1 MPKTLCFDLDGTLCS
16 NTFGQYESAEP
27 FPWAVAR
34 VNSLAGAGHHIVIFT
49 ARGSATGI
57 DWGERTREQLASWG
71 VRYDALVFGKPPA
84 DVYVDDRAVHTD
96 AWHAA
101 GAFSLPAC
109 DDVPAHVSRVFEAGR
124 TFLGRPLG
132 LKEHVSRA
140 RALAAAAGIR
150 TTIDPTPLAGRV
162 RASLDAR
169 PPTPPNEIVY
179 VLTLASWRSAA
190 HLDVTTPYA
199 SASVGVAFRG
209 LDEVAQGLAPMVA
222 PGADDV
228 CVLARISAT
237 PDPPGAW
244 PLCRAADGSIVDGLG
259 GQLGVVTGGALRLQP
274 QAGPTSVAAIWLR
287 ALAAAQDVQ
296 VAEAPITD
304 ADLIEADEV
313 LIAGLPFC
321 LLPVVSVD
329 GLRAGDGRSGAL
341 TRRLLDAWSAE
352 VGVDLAAQTAELV
365 GRTRTDALVP

>member
-57 DWGERTREQLASWG
+57 DWCERTREQLASWG
-71 VRYDALVFGKPPA
+71 VRYDALVFGKPSA

-96 AWHAA
+96 AWRAA
-101 GAFSLPAC
+101 GACSLPAC

-124 TFLGRPLG
+124 TFRGRPLG

-140 RALAAAAGIR
+140 RALATAAGIR
-150 TTIDPTPLAGRV
+150 TALDPTALAGRV
-162 RASLDAR
+162 RASLETR

-190 HLDVTTPYA
+190 HLDVTTPNA
-199 SASVGVAFRG
+199 SASVGVTFRR

-222 PGADDV
+222 PGTDDV

-259 GQLGVVTGGALRLQP
+259 GELGVVTGGALRLQP

-287 ALAAAQDVQ
+287 ALAAAHEVP

-304 ADLIEADEV
+304 EDLSEADEV

-329 GLRAGDGRSGAL
+329 GLRAGDGRTGPL

-365 GRTRTDALVP
+365 SRTRTDALVP